1 MKQLSYYSIFFLFLC
16 FLRCKLS
23 SSPKTPRYNNGS
35 ILVSSQ
41 SMLLHYADSATR
53 FPEPDPIIEL
63 LLKPLYFG
71 LKCLY
76 PLSRDTVTRGQ
87 VFYLVTG
94 SSLNDLPLIRNG
106 KNNVT

>member
-1 MKQLSYYSIFFLFLC
+1 MAQFLYR
-16 FLRCKLS
+16 LRVC
-23 SSPKTPRYNNGS
+23 YF
-35 ILVSSQ
+35 I
-41 SMLLHYADSATR
+41 MATLPQDFR
-53 FPEPDPIIEL
+53 FFPEPDPIIEL

-71 LKCLY
+71 YKCLY
-76 PLSRDTVTRGQ
+76 PLSCDTVTRGQ